1 MISYKKNKH
10 EYAEISVAKSSKS
23 NNSTVSFLWQIAR
36 KFCYSV
42 VTRRLERAIKE
53 QLFNC

>member
-23 NNSTVSFLWQIAR
+23 NNLTVSFLWQIAR
-36 KFCYSV
+36 NFCYSI
-42 VTRRLERAIKE
+42 VTRRLKKVIKD
-53 QLFNC
+53 QLFN